1 MFWNQ
6 VVETLPK
13 ADMAVWQNHKLI
25 KLVERVY
32 EKSEFYHKR
41 MEEHDVKPE
50 GIKSVDD
57 LVKLPLTNR
66 SDVADNYPYG
76 LLTLPISSVSYIH
89 KSQDADKMPTAVGY
103 TGNDMVMWTELMS
116 RMLVAG
122 GVNVT
127 SVFQMALSGEQYPS
141 RLGVCDGARQIGAA
155 FVAAASDTISQQV
168 LLIQDFGVNGVFS
181 TAEYMLALAQEA
193 RNIGI
198 DPKELPLHTI
208 FCSIQSLEK
217 NGFTEIEKEYGVQVL
232 GIYGLDDVFGMGIGG
247 ECHCRDGIHIQ
258 EDCFYPEVVDPAN
271 GQVLPAGQRGELVL
285 TSLIMEAMP
294 LIRYRTGIQGYLDG
308 DQCACGR
315 TLVRLKK

>member
-6 VVETLPK
+6 VVETLPRI
-13 ADMAVWQNHKLI
+13 DMTVWQNHKLMQLI
-25 KLVERVY
+25 ERVY
-32 EKSEFYHKR
+32 EKSAFYNKC
-41 MEEHDVKPE
+41 MEERGVKPKDVKT
-50 GIKSVDD
+50 VND
-57 LVKLPLTNR
+57 LAKLPFINR

-89 KSQDADKMPTAVGY
+89 KIQDADKMPTAVSY
-103 TGNDMVMWTELMS
+103 TENDMVMWTELMS

-127 SVFQMALSGEQYPS
+127 SVFQVALWGEQYPS

-155 FVAAASDTISQQV
+155 FVAAASDTISQQIQ
-168 LLIQDFGVNGVFS
+168 LIQDFGVNGVFS
-181 TAEYMLALAQEA
+181 TNEYMLALAQEA
-193 RNIGI
+193 RKIGM

-208 FCSIQSLEK
+208 FCSIQSLEED
-217 NGFTEIEKEYGVQVL
+217 GFVEIEKEYGVQVL
-232 GIYGLDDVFGMGIGG
+232 EIYGLDDIFGMGIGG

-258 EDCFYPEVVDPAN
+258 EDCFYPEVVHPIN

-294 LIRYRTGIQGYLDG
+294 LVRYRTGIQGYLD
-308 DQCACGR
+308 DRACACGR